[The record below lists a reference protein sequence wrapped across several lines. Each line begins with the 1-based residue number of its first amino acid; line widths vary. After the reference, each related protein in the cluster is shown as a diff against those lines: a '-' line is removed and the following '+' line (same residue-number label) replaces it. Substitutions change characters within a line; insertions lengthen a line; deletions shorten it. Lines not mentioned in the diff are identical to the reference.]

1 MDILVGIL
9 STEHLTRFISFQ
21 GSYVLHKVKIDVILE
36 VDSDSKKPL
45 SIESKVFESLYLN
58 TQTNILSQ

>member
-9 STEHLTRFISFQ
+9 SDEHLTRFISFQ

-45 SIESKVFESLYLN
+45 SIESKVFESL
-58 TQTNILSQ
+58 